1 MKKNNSFN
9 TCLFKSN
16 GIQTNTIN
24 FSNINIKKALQPY
37 LIIQRKDIYN
47 KILLERKKS
56 EKNKNEFEKLFNQE
70 KQNKLN
76 QTKKKLNQ
84 NIFHESKHFNIN
96 LRKEN
101 LNIKTIDLISN
112 FDIKKIK
119 INKITKNFHGKKI
132 LNSSNLNRIN
142 NLTHSILNIKKKS
155 NKFFKTFYNPK
166 IIKPYNFNK
175 MFLNKTIQLKRD
187 DSLKNNSMNELNNIS
202 NLIDKDLL
210 FIKKIKSEKNLIE
223 N

>member
-9 TCLFKSN
+9 TCLLKSN

-56 EKNKNEFEKLFNQE
+56 KKNKNEFEKLLNQE
-70 KQNKLN
+70 KHNKLN
-76 QTKKKLNQ
+76 QIKEKLNQ
-84 NIFHESKHFNIN
+84 NIFHDSERFNIN

-119 INKITKNFHGKKI
+119 TNSITKNFHGKKI

-175 MFLNKTIQLKRD
+175 MFLYKTIQLKRD
-187 DSLKNNSMNELNNIS
+187 DSLKNNSMNELNNFS
-202 NLIDKDLL
+202 NLINKDLL

>member
-9 TCLFKSN
+9 TCLLKSN

-56 EKNKNEFEKLFNQE
+56 KKNKNEFEKLLNQE
-70 KQNKLN
+70 KHNKLN
-76 QTKKKLNQ
+76 QIKEKLNQ
-84 NIFHESKHFNIN
+84 NIFHDSELFNIN

-112 FDIKKIK
+112 FNIKKIK
-119 INKITKNFHGKKI
+119 INKITK
-132 LNSSNLNRIN
+132 